1 MNKVL
6 VIFNKQIEV
15 DETNGKFG
23 KLYSLKYKDISK
35 LEKYNEIEVDI
46 YPKEFTKRNKQLEEL
61 GFKLIK
67 IIWEQPKEKYYFTN
81 KYIYLKEEK

>member
-35 LEKYNEIEVDI
+35 LEKYNEIE
-46 YPKEFTKRNKQLEEL
+46 